1 MKKGWKI
8 FWIVCASVAGL
19 GLVLAI
25 SGAVMGA
32 TFGSVQAALWDS
44 GHRAEQRMERIEEQ
58 IETLEPTD
66 DEFDEDD
73 YEEDDFQDDVD
84 LEERF
89 ANASVITNG
98 STCSLEGIQQLDVD
112 LSHLKIVL
120 QESTGTELEFETSN
134 IPSRVAGELVMLK
147 EGNELEIQIR
157 DENNW
162 KPIMRGLGNTPAPT
176 LTMKIPKGKLTQMSF
191 SIGGGVLE
199 AEQLHVGE
207 LEIEV
212 GAGVVDL
219 QNLQA
224 NTAELKVGA
233 GEVNLAGT
241 ISGEASIDCGIGKV
255 DMQLSGTQQDYSY
268 SMECG
273 TGVIRIGNEEY
284 SGIIKERT
292 IMGGNAMI
300 EVECGAGEVTI
311 GFSGV

>member
-25 SGAVMGA
+25 AGAVMGA

-44 GHRAEQRMERIEEQ
+44 GHRVEQTVEQSVERIDP
-58 IETLEPTD
+58 ID

-73 YEEDDFQDDVD
+73 YVDDDFTDDVD

-112 LSHLKIVL
+112 LSHLKVVL

-134 IPSRVAGELVMLK
+134 IPSRAAGELVMLK

-207 LEIEV
+207 LEVEV

-273 TGVIRIGNEEY
+273 AGVIRIGNEEY

-292 IMGGNAMI
+292 IMGGNVMI

>member
-25 SGAVMGA
+25 AGAVMGA

-44 GHRAEQRMERIEEQ
+44 GHRVEQTVEQSVERIDP
-58 IETLEPTD
+58 ID

-73 YEEDDFQDDVD
+73 YDDDDFTDDVD

-98 STCSLEGIQQLDVD
+98 STFSLEGIQQLDVD
-112 LSHLKIVL
+112 LSHLKVVL

-134 IPSRVAGELVMLK
+134 IPLRVAGELVMLK

-191 SIGGGVLE
+191 SIGGGVFE

-207 LEIEV
+207 LEVEV
-212 GAGVVDL
+212 GAGVVNL

-224 NTAELKVGA
+224 NTAEP
-233 GEVNLAGT
+233 
-241 ISGEASIDCGIGKV
+241 
-255 DMQLSGTQQDYSY
+255 
-268 SMECG
+268 
-273 TGVIRIGNEEY
+273 
-284 SGIIKERT
+284 
-292 IMGGNAMI
+292 
-300 EVECGAGEVTI
+300 
-311 GFSGV
+311 